1 MDQEEIRN
9 VVEAAL
15 FAAEMPLSM
24 RRLLDLFDGGDG
36 QLRSDLDTVL
46 ASLTDEYKDRG
57 IELVQ
62 VAEGYRFQTREQ
74 YAPWLRRMH
83 GTRSPRY
90 SKALLETLAIIAYR
104 QPVTRGDIEE
114 VRGVSVTTDIM
125 RTLLDREWVSQKGVR
140 EVPGRPALYV
150 TSSKF
155 LEYFGLMRLAD
166 LPVLGEQRQLNE
178 IARELG
184 IILPPV
190 ERDVVAVDTDV
201 GRQADHVRV
210 GQQYL
215 GQALLALGQPELA
228 VEMYEKLVEL
238 LPWDERAKRQLMKAR
253 KRASRAPP
261 GAY

>member
-15 FAAEMPLSM
+15 FAAEMPLSI
-24 RRLLDLFDGGDG
+24 RRLRDLFGGADD

-46 ASLTDEYKDRG
+46 ALLTDEYQGRG

-125 RTLLDREWVSQKGVR
+125 RTLLEREWVAQKGVR

-150 TSSKF
+150 TTSKF

-184 IILPPV
+184 IILPRA
-190 ERDVVAVDTDV
+190 EGEVVADEIVAKDIEPGEGVNRSDHSHVSSIGETLPAIEAEPEVDVDDGPDKLLEADV
-201 GRQADHVRV
+201 SAIG
-210 GQQYL
+210 
-215 GQALLALGQPELA
+215 
-228 VEMYEKLVEL
+228 
-238 LPWDERAKRQLMKAR
+238 
-253 KRASRAPP
+253 
-261 GAY
+261 

>member
-9 VVEAAL
+9 VIEAAL

-166 LPVLGEQRQLNE
+166 LPALGEQRQLNE

-184 IILPPV
+184 IILPTG
-190 ERDVVAVDTDV
+190 ERDVVVDDIVPEDNISEDIVPVAGDNLIDHSHVSIGETSPAIDAESEVDV
-201 GRQADHVRV
+201 EGGDADR
-210 GQQYL
+210 
-215 GQALLALGQPELA
+215 LLEAEVSAIG
-228 VEMYEKLVEL
+228 
-238 LPWDERAKRQLMKAR
+238 
-253 KRASRAPP
+253 
-261 GAY
+261 

>member
-15 FAAEMPLSM
+15 FAAEMPLSI
-24 RRLLDLFDGGDG
+24 RRLRDLFGGADD

-46 ASLTDEYKDRG
+46 ALLTDEYQGRG

-114 VRGVSVTTDIM
+114 VRGVGVTTDIM
-125 RTLLDREWVSQKGVR
+125 RTLLEREWVAQKGVR

-150 TSSKF
+150 TTSRF

-166 LPVLGEQRQLNE
+166 LPALGEQRQLNE

-184 IILPPV
+184 IILPRA
-190 ERDVVAVDTDV
+190 EGEVVADEIVAKDMEPGEGVKRSDHSHVSSIGETLPAIEAEPEVDVDDGPDKLLEADV
-201 GRQADHVRV
+201 SAIG
-210 GQQYL
+210 
-215 GQALLALGQPELA
+215 
-228 VEMYEKLVEL
+228 
-238 LPWDERAKRQLMKAR
+238 
-253 KRASRAPP
+253 
-261 GAY
+261 

>member
-15 FAAEMPLSM
+15 FAAEMPLSI
-24 RRLLDLFDGGDG
+24 RRLRDLFGGADD

-46 ASLTDEYKDRG
+46 ALLTDEYQGRG

-114 VRGVSVTTDIM
+114 VRGVGVTTDIM
-125 RTLLDREWVSQKGVR
+125 RTLLEREWVAQQGVR

-150 TSSKF
+150 TTPKL

-184 IILPPV
+184 IILPRA
-190 ERDVVAVDTDV
+190 EGEVVA
-201 GRQADHVRV
+201 
-210 GQQYL
+210 
-215 GQALLALGQPELA
+215 
-228 VEMYEKLVEL
+228 
-238 LPWDERAKRQLMKAR
+238 DEIVA
-253 KRASRAPP
+253 
-261 GAY
+261 

>member
-15 FAAEMPLSM
+15 FAAEMPLSI
-24 RRLLDLFDGGDG
+24 RRLRDLFGGADD

-46 ASLTDEYKDRG
+46 ALLTDEYQGRG

-125 RTLLDREWVSQKGVR
+125 RTLLEREWVAQKGVR

-150 TSSKF
+150 TTFRF

-184 IILPPV
+184 IILPRA
-190 ERDVVAVDTDV
+190 EGEVVADEIVAKDIEPGEGVKRSDHSHVSSIGETLPAIEAEPEVDDGPDKLLEADV
-201 GRQADHVRV
+201 SAIG
-210 GQQYL
+210 
-215 GQALLALGQPELA
+215 
-228 VEMYEKLVEL
+228 
-238 LPWDERAKRQLMKAR
+238 
-253 KRASRAPP
+253 
-261 GAY
+261 

>member
-15 FAAEMPLSM
+15 FAAEMPLSI
-24 RRLLDLFDGGDG
+24 RRLRDLFGGADD

-46 ASLTDEYKDRG
+46 ALLTDEYQGRG

-125 RTLLDREWVSQKGVR
+125 RTLLEREWVAQKGVR

-150 TSSKF
+150 TTSKF

-166 LPVLGEQRQLNE
+166 LPVLGEQRQLTE

-184 IILPPV
+184 IILPRT
-190 ERDVVAVDTDV
+190 EGEVVADEIAAKDIEPGEGVNRSDHSHASSIGETSPAIETEPEVDVDDGPDKLLEADV
-201 GRQADHVRV
+201 SAIG
-210 GQQYL
+210 
-215 GQALLALGQPELA
+215 
-228 VEMYEKLVEL
+228 
-238 LPWDERAKRQLMKAR
+238 
-253 KRASRAPP
+253 
-261 GAY
+261 

>member
-15 FAAEMPLSM
+15 FAAEMPLSI
-24 RRLLDLFDGGDG
+24 RRLRDLFGGADD

-46 ASLTDEYKDRG
+46 ALLTDEYQGRG

-125 RTLLDREWVSQKGVR
+125 RTLLEREWVAQKGVR

-150 TSSKF
+150 TTSRF
-155 LEYFGLMRLAD
+155 LEYFGLMGLAD
-166 LPVLGEQRQLNE
+166 LPALGEQRQLNE

-184 IILPPV
+184 IILPRA
-190 ERDVVAVDTDV
+190 EGEVVADEIVAKDIEPGEGVKRSDHSHVSSIGETSLAIEAELEVDVDDGPDKLLEADV
-201 GRQADHVRV
+201 SAIG
-210 GQQYL
+210 
-215 GQALLALGQPELA
+215 
-228 VEMYEKLVEL
+228 
-238 LPWDERAKRQLMKAR
+238 
-253 KRASRAPP
+253 
-261 GAY
+261 

>member
-9 VVEAAL
+9 VIEAAL

-166 LPVLGEQRQLNE
+166 LPALGEQRQLNE

-184 IILPPV
+184 IILPTG
-190 ERDVVAVDTDV
+190 ERDVVVDDIVPEDNISEDIDPVEGDNLIDHSHVSIGETSPAIDAEPEVDV
-201 GRQADHVRV
+201 EGSDADR
-210 GQQYL
+210 
-215 GQALLALGQPELA
+215 LLEAEVSAIG
-228 VEMYEKLVEL
+228 
-238 LPWDERAKRQLMKAR
+238 
-253 KRASRAPP
+253 
-261 GAY
+261 

>member
-15 FAAEMPLSM
+15 FAAEMPLSI
-24 RRLLDLFDGGDG
+24 RRLRDLFGGADD

-46 ASLTDEYKDRG
+46 ALLTDEYQGRG

-114 VRGVSVTTDIM
+114 VRGVGVTTDIM
-125 RTLLDREWVSQKGVR
+125 RTLLEREWVAQKGVR

-150 TSSKF
+150 TTSRF

-166 LPVLGEQRQLNE
+166 LPALGEQRQLNE

-184 IILPPV
+184 IILPRA
-190 ERDVVAVDTDV
+190 EGEVVADEIVAKDMEPGEGVKRSDHSHVSSIGETLPAIEAEPEVDVDD
-201 GRQADHVRV
+201 GPDK
-210 GQQYL
+210 
-215 GQALLALGQPELA
+215 LLEAEVSAIG
-228 VEMYEKLVEL
+228 
-238 LPWDERAKRQLMKAR
+238 
-253 KRASRAPP
+253 
-261 GAY
+261 

>member
-15 FAAEMPLSM
+15 FAAEMPLSI
-24 RRLLDLFDGGDG
+24 RRLRDLFGGADD

-46 ASLTDEYKDRG
+46 ALLTDEYQGRG

-125 RTLLDREWVSQKGVR
+125 RTLLEREWVAQKGVR

-150 TSSKF
+150 TTSKF

-184 IILPPV
+184 IILPRA
-190 ERDVVAVDTDV
+190 EGEVVADEIAAKDIEPGEGVNRSDHSHVSSIGETSPAIETEPEVDVDDGPDKLLEADV
-201 GRQADHVRV
+201 SAIG
-210 GQQYL
+210 
-215 GQALLALGQPELA
+215 
-228 VEMYEKLVEL
+228 
-238 LPWDERAKRQLMKAR
+238 
-253 KRASRAPP
+253 
-261 GAY
+261 

>member
-24 RRLLDLFDGGDG
+24 RRLLDLFDGGDS
-36 QLRSDLDTVL
+36 QLHSDLDTVL
-46 ASLTDEYKDRG
+46 AS

-125 RTLLDREWVSQKGVR
+125 RTLLEREWVSQKGVR

-150 TSSKF
+150 TTSKF

-190 ERDVVAVDTDV
+190 ERDVVADEIVPEDIDSVAGDHRIDHSHVSIGETSPAIEAEPEVDVEGGD
-201 GRQADHVRV
+201 ADR
-210 GQQYL
+210 
-215 GQALLALGQPELA
+215 LLEAEVSAIG
-228 VEMYEKLVEL
+228 
-238 LPWDERAKRQLMKAR
+238 
-253 KRASRAPP
+253 
-261 GAY
+261 

>member
-15 FAAEMPLSM
+15 FAAEMPLSI
-24 RRLLDLFDGGDG
+24 RRLRDLFGGADD

-46 ASLTDEYKDRG
+46 ALLTDEYQGRG

-114 VRGVSVTTDIM
+114 VRGVGVTTDIM
-125 RTLLDREWVSQKGVR
+125 RTLLEREWVAQKGVR

-150 TSSKF
+150 TTSKF

-184 IILPPV
+184 IILPRA
-190 ERDVVAVDTDV
+190 EGEVVADEIVAKDMEPGEGVKRSDHSHVSSIGETLPAIEAEPEVDVDDGPDKLLEADV
-201 GRQADHVRV
+201 SAIG
-210 GQQYL
+210 
-215 GQALLALGQPELA
+215 
-228 VEMYEKLVEL
+228 
-238 LPWDERAKRQLMKAR
+238 
-253 KRASRAPP
+253 
-261 GAY
+261 

>member
-1 MDQEEIRN
+1 
-9 VVEAAL
+9 
-15 FAAEMPLSM
+15 
-24 RRLLDLFDGGDG
+24 
-36 QLRSDLDTVL
+36 
-46 ASLTDEYKDRG
+46 
-57 IELVQ
+57 
-62 VAEGYRFQTREQ
+62 
-74 YAPWLRRMH
+74 MH

-184 IILPPV
+184 IILPPG
-190 ERDVVAVDTDV
+190 ERDVVVDDIVPEDIVPVAGDNLIDHGHVSIGETSPAIEAEPEVDV
-201 GRQADHVRV
+201 EGGDADR
-210 GQQYL
+210 
-215 GQALLALGQPELA
+215 LLEAEVSAIG
-228 VEMYEKLVEL
+228 
-238 LPWDERAKRQLMKAR
+238 
-253 KRASRAPP
+253 
-261 GAY
+261 

>member
-15 FAAEMPLSM
+15 FAAEMPLSI
-24 RRLLDLFDGGDG
+24 RRLRDLFGGADD

-46 ASLTDEYKDRG
+46 ALLTDEYQGRG

-114 VRGVSVTTDIM
+114 VRGVGVTTDIM
-125 RTLLDREWVSQKGVR
+125 RTLLEREWVAQKGVR

-150 TSSKF
+150 TTSRF

-166 LPVLGEQRQLNE
+166 LPALGEQRQLNE

-184 IILPPV
+184 IILPRA
-190 ERDVVAVDTDV
+190 EGEVVADEIVSKDIEPGEGVNRSDHSHVSSIGETLPAIEAEPEVDDGPDKLLEADV
-201 GRQADHVRV
+201 SAIG
-210 GQQYL
+210 
-215 GQALLALGQPELA
+215 
-228 VEMYEKLVEL
+228 
-238 LPWDERAKRQLMKAR
+238 
-253 KRASRAPP
+253 
-261 GAY
+261 

>member
-1 MDQEEIRN
+1 
-9 VVEAAL
+9 
-15 FAAEMPLSM
+15 
-24 RRLLDLFDGGDG
+24 
-36 QLRSDLDTVL
+36 
-46 ASLTDEYKDRG
+46 
-57 IELVQ
+57 
-62 VAEGYRFQTREQ
+62 
-74 YAPWLRRMH
+74 MH

-125 RTLLDREWVSQKGVR
+125 RTLLEREWVSQKGVR

-150 TSSKF
+150 TTSKF

-190 ERDVVAVDTDV
+190 ERDVVADEIVPEDIDSVAGDHRIDHSHVSIGETSPAIEAEPEVDVEGGD
-201 GRQADHVRV
+201 ADR
-210 GQQYL
+210 
-215 GQALLALGQPELA
+215 LLEAEVSAIG
-228 VEMYEKLVEL
+228 
-238 LPWDERAKRQLMKAR
+238 
-253 KRASRAPP
+253 
-261 GAY
+261 

>member
-15 FAAEMPLSM
+15 FAAEMPLSI
-24 RRLLDLFDGGDG
+24 RRLRDLFGGADD

-46 ASLTDEYKDRG
+46 ALLTDEYQGRG

-114 VRGVSVTTDIM
+114 VRGVGVTTDIM
-125 RTLLDREWVSQKGVR
+125 RTLLEREWVAQKGVR

-150 TSSKF
+150 TTSKF

-184 IILPPV
+184 IILPRA
-190 ERDVVAVDTDV
+190 EGEVVADEIVAKDIEPGEGVNRSDHSHVSSIGETLPAIEAEPEVDDGPDKLLEADV
-201 GRQADHVRV
+201 SAIG
-210 GQQYL
+210 
-215 GQALLALGQPELA
+215 
-228 VEMYEKLVEL
+228 
-238 LPWDERAKRQLMKAR
+238 
-253 KRASRAPP
+253 
-261 GAY
+261 

>member
-15 FAAEMPLSM
+15 FAAEMPLSI
-24 RRLLDLFDGGDG
+24 RRLRDLFGGADD

-46 ASLTDEYKDRG
+46 ALLTNEYQGRG

-114 VRGVSVTTDIM
+114 VRGVGVRTDIM
-125 RTLLDREWVSQKGVR
+125 RTLLEREWVAQKGVR

-150 TSSKF
+150 TTSKF

-166 LPVLGEQRQLNE
+166 LPALGEQRQLNE

-184 IILPPV
+184 IILPPGERDIVADEIVSEDLDSVAGDNRTDHSHVSIAETSPANEAQPAGDV
-190 ERDVVAVDTDV
+190 ERGDTD
-201 GRQADHVRV
+201 R
-210 GQQYL
+210 
-215 GQALLALGQPELA
+215 LLEAEVSTSG
-228 VEMYEKLVEL
+228 
-238 LPWDERAKRQLMKAR
+238 
-253 KRASRAPP
+253 
-261 GAY
+261 

>member
-15 FAAEMPLSM
+15 FAAEMPLSI
-24 RRLLDLFDGGDG
+24 RRLRDLLGGADD

-46 ASLTDEYKDRG
+46 ALLTDEYQGRG

-114 VRGVSVTTDIM
+114 VRGVGVTTDIM
-125 RTLLDREWVSQKGVR
+125 RTLLEREWVAQKGVR

-150 TSSKF
+150 TTSKF

-184 IILPPV
+184 IILPRA
-190 ERDVVAVDTDV
+190 EGEVVADEIVAKDIEPGEGVNRSDHSHVSSIGETLPAIEAEPEVDDGPDKLLEADV
-201 GRQADHVRV
+201 SAIG
-210 GQQYL
+210 
-215 GQALLALGQPELA
+215 
-228 VEMYEKLVEL
+228 
-238 LPWDERAKRQLMKAR
+238 
-253 KRASRAPP
+253 
-261 GAY
+261 

>member
-15 FAAEMPLSM
+15 FAAEMPLSI
-24 RRLLDLFDGGDG
+24 RRLRDLFGGADD

-46 ASLTDEYKDRG
+46 ALLTDEYQGRG

-125 RTLLDREWVSQKGVR
+125 RTLLEREWVAQKGVR

-150 TSSKF
+150 TTSKF

-166 LPVLGEQRQLNE
+166 LPALGEQRQLNE

-184 IILPPV
+184 IILPRA
-190 ERDVVAVDTDV
+190 EGEVVADEIVAKDIEPGEGVNRSDHSHVSSIGETLPAIEAEPEVDVDDGPDKLLEADV
-201 GRQADHVRV
+201 SAIG
-210 GQQYL
+210 
-215 GQALLALGQPELA
+215 
-228 VEMYEKLVEL
+228 
-238 LPWDERAKRQLMKAR
+238 
-253 KRASRAPP
+253 
-261 GAY
+261 

>member
-1 MDQEEIRN
+1 MNQEEIRN

-15 FAAEMPLSM
+15 FAAEMPLSI
-24 RRLLDLFDGGDG
+24 RRLRDLFGGADD

-46 ASLTDEYKDRG
+46 ALLTDEYQGRG

-125 RTLLDREWVSQKGVR
+125 RTLLEREWVAQKGVR

-150 TSSKF
+150 TTSRF

-166 LPVLGEQRQLNE
+166 LPALGEQRQLNE

-184 IILPPV
+184 IILPRA
-190 ERDVVAVDTDV
+190 EGEVVADEIVAKDIEPGEGVNRSDHSHVSSIGKTSPAIEAEPEVDVDDRPDKLPEADV
-201 GRQADHVRV
+201 SAIG
-210 GQQYL
+210 
-215 GQALLALGQPELA
+215 
-228 VEMYEKLVEL
+228 
-238 LPWDERAKRQLMKAR
+238 
-253 KRASRAPP
+253 
-261 GAY
+261 

>member
-15 FAAEMPLSM
+15 FAAEMPLSI
-24 RRLLDLFDGGDG
+24 RRLRDLFGGADD

-46 ASLTDEYKDRG
+46 ALLTDEYQGRG

-125 RTLLDREWVSQKGVR
+125 RTLLEREWGAQKGVR

-150 TSSKF
+150 TTSKF

-166 LPVLGEQRQLNE
+166 LPALGEQRQLNE

-184 IILPPV
+184 IILPRA
-190 ERDVVAVDTDV
+190 EGEVVADEIVAKDIEPGVGVNRSDHSHVSSIGETLPAIEAEPEVDVDDGPDKLLEADV
-201 GRQADHVRV
+201 SAIG
-210 GQQYL
+210 
-215 GQALLALGQPELA
+215 
-228 VEMYEKLVEL
+228 
-238 LPWDERAKRQLMKAR
+238 
-253 KRASRAPP
+253 
-261 GAY
+261 